1 MQLANLGLTDR
12 MVLVPRT
19 SKSAKNR
26 FLHYGGKLNRL
37 PSSLFGAI
45 SAAVRLP
52 VIRETLSG
60 VVREPW
66 VPRKAAADEDE
77 SVHSLVSRRFGQPL
91 ADNLVSAMMHGIYA
105 GDSRELSAQSILPFL
120 CDLEEMHG
128 SVLRALMPF
137 PSKLNKRFKQGTKSR
152 SAEDKYKVLEV
163 SKRMDPQFV
172 EKMRKTSIYSFPNG
186 LQEIIDALSDHVMA
200 TKNTE
205 VRLASACTQIEP
217 NADGFALGVQN
228 EVCKLQVD
236 RVVAAL
242 PSAKLA
248 PLLPDLPHLGHNPA
262 ATLSVVDVILA
273 PPDGSAMQ
281 YKLPIEGF
289 GFLVPRSAK
298 HNPDE
303 ILGVVLDSDA
313 VPNQGKLDTNKNP
326 PFIKMTVMMGGPY
339 WRGKKHG
346 ELPTVKDVEE
356 RALRTLHNMLGI
368 PTSILETHV
377 RYLSGHI
384 LKDTIPQYLVGH
396 PKRMQELHDTLVS
409 DPRWQNRLTL
419 LGFSYAGVGINDC
432 VANALDASDAIIQQ
446 ELGIRG
452 SDSASVGTG
461 LSMAM

>member
-1 MQLANLGLTDR
+1 

-26 FLHYGGKLNRL
+26 FLYYGGKLNRL

-45 SAAVRLP
+45 GAAMRLP

-60 VVREPW
+60 VIREPW
-66 VPRKAAADEDE
+66 VQQKATMHEDE

-105 GDSRELSAQSILPFL
+105 GDSRELSAQSIVPFL
-120 CDLEEMHG
+120 MDLEETHG
-128 SVLRALMPF
+128 SVLRALIPF
-137 PSKLNKRFKQGTKSR
+137 PSKLNKKFKEGMKSR
-152 SAEDKYKVLEV
+152 SAEDKQKALKVA
-163 SKRMDPQFV
+163 KRMDPQFV

-186 LQEIIDALSDHVMA
+186 LQEIIDALSDRVMA
-200 TKNTE
+200 TQNTE
-205 VRLASACTQIEP
+205 FRMGSACTQIEL

-228 EVCKLQVD
+228 EVGKLQVD

-248 PLLPDLPHLGHNPA
+248 TLLPDLPHLDYNPA

-273 PPDGSAMQ
+273 PPDGSTMQ

-298 HNPDE
+298 NNPDE

-313 VPNQGKLDTNKNP
+313 VPNQGQADASGKP

-339 WRGKKHG
+339 WRGKKHS
-346 ELPTVKDVEE
+346 ELPTVKEAE
-356 RALRTLHNMLGI
+356 GRALRALHNMLGI
-368 PTSILETHV
+368 PMSILENHV

-396 PKRMQELHDTLVS
+396 PKRMQELHDALIS
-409 DPRWQNRLTL
+409 DPRWRDRLTL

-446 ELGIRG
+446 ELGIH
-452 SDSASVGTG
+452 SDDTTSVGTG
-461 LSMAM
+461 LSLAM